1 MRDQSLEQLEDARWG
16 DAPPDATYLIAT
28 VHELRRKPI
37 GLLDAEDLRLLL
49 GQREGVPFLVPL
61 AIELLERD
69 PLTEGDFHPGDLL
82 STVLRRVPA
91 EYWAAH
97 PDESARL
104 DAVVT
109 EVDDEDLRPEIVVFC
124 EARQV

>member
-16 DAPPDATYLIAT
+16 AAPPDATHLIAT
-28 VHELRRKPI
+28 AHELRRKPI

-49 GQREGVPFLVPL
+49 SQREGVPFLVPL

-69 PLTEGDFHPGDLL
+69 PLTEGDFYPGDLL
-82 STVLRRVPA
+82 SVVLRRVPP

-97 PDESARL
+97 PSESARL
-104 DAVVT
+104 QAAIATLDTV
-109 EVDDEDLRPEIVVFC
+109 EDETLRAAITDF
-124 EARQV
+124 RM